1 MADQVKVT
9 SIDVLESFRAS
20 LIVFLSKATRSV
32 NEVGDDVRS
41 TQVWLQTEQRFH
53 WERQVR
59 ARRKHLDAAQQELFG
74 ARISG
79 LQETTNRHRN
89 EVRKAKEAVEE
100 AETKLKNVKA
110 WSRNYD
116 SVVGPVAKRMDGL
129 RHTLDFDLPKA
140 LLFLSQAQKTL
151 EAYAERSAPPAEAPQ
166 ALPADTEGAQ

>member
-20 LIVFLSKATRSV
+20 LIVFMSRAHRSV

-53 WERQVR
+53 WEREVR
-59 ARRKHLDAAQQELFG
+59 VRRKLLDAAQSELFG

-79 LQETTNRHRN
+79 LQEATNRHRN
-89 EVRKAKEAVEE
+89 EVRKAKEAVDE

-110 WSRNYD
+110 WARNYD

-140 LLFLSQAQKTL
+140 LLYLSQAQKTL
-151 EAYAERSAPPAEAPQ
+151 ESYAERGAPPV
-166 ALPADTEGAQ
+166 EGPPLTAVAGEEPR